1 MAFTFKT
8 DFTQTTACD
17 VIRVW
22 DTTGIYGYNNNTTGW
37 NGPLSTSFSPISYTI
52 TVTYPDGSTSTE
64 EIDDGSEV
72 IGFQYGSIFKEITL
86 DSTDSG
92 IYTVTVEVTYIDYDA
107 DPGGEITDTATA
119 TVTRYIMC
127 EYECIV
133 NQLWDEATGTIG
145 SCDSCAKEKLQ
156 LAAEADMY
164 LKAAKFAANCNM
176 FNKTA
181 QILEKIDNLNEFK
194 NCTNC
199 N

>member
-1 MAFTFKT
+1 MAFTFRT

-22 DTTGIYGYNNNTTGW
+22 DTTGIYDYNGNTTGW
-37 NGPLSTSFSPISYTI
+37 FGPLSTNYSVISYEI
-52 TVTYPDGSTSTE
+52 TVTYPDETE
-64 EIDDGSEV
+64 EVTEITDGNEALW
-72 IGFQYGSIFKEITL
+72 FQYGSIYKEVELSSTTSGVYTIT
-86 DSTDSG
+86 
-92 IYTVTVEVTYIDYDA
+92 VVVTYMDYDV
-107 DPGGEITDTATA
+107 DPDGVITTATA
-119 TVTRYIMC
+119 SVTRYIMC

-145 SCDSCAKEKLQ
+145 SCDACAKDKLA
-156 LAAEADMY
+156 LAAEADAY

-176 FNKTA
+176 LNKTA